1 MTRVLVTGAAGF
13 IGSHLVDVL
22 LARGDDVVGI
32 DNFDEFYPRAVKEA
46 NLEGALAK
54 PGFEF
59 REIDVVDVGSLVAA
73 LTPDTVIVH
82 LAAKAGVRPSLEDPI
97 GYVRANVTG
106 TAALAEAA
114 HRAGVTR
121 FVFGSSSSV
130 YGDDTEAPFSEDAV
144 AIHPVSPYAATK
156 RGGELMLEA
165 LAPIWNLRC
174 AALRFFTVIGPRQ
187 RPDLAV
193 HKFTRLM
200 LAGEPLTLF
209 GDGTQSRDYTYWE
222 DIVDGVLRAIHW
234 TDDAPVGVEYF
245 NLGDARPVPLTE
257 LVDTIA
263 AALGTTPRIE
273 WHPMQPGDVQHTF
286 ADLTKSSRV
295 LGYRPTT
302 ALAEG
307 VQNFVDWYRDI
318 HDDER

>member
-1 MTRVLVTGAAGF
+1 MVTGAAGF
-13 IGSHLVDVL
+13 IGSHLVDAL

-32 DNFDEFYPRAVKEA
+32 DNFDPFYPRAVKEA
-46 NLEGALAK
+46 NLEGARNT

-59 REIDVVDVGSLVAA
+59 CEIDVVDVASLVAL
-73 LTPDTVIVH
+73 LTPETVIVH

-97 GYVRANVTG
+97 GYVRANVTST
-106 TAALAEAA
+106 TALMEAA
-114 HRAGVTR
+114 HRAGATR
-121 FVFGSSSSV
+121 VVFGSSSSV
-130 YGDDTEAPFSEDAV
+130 YGDDTVAPFSEDAV
-144 AIHPVSPYAATK
+144 AVHPVSPYAATK
-156 RGGELMLEA
+156 RSSELMLEA

-174 AALRFFTVIGPRQ
+174 AALRFFTVIGQRQ

-209 GDGTQSRDYTYWE
+209 GDGTQSRDYTYWA
-222 DIVDGVLRAIHW
+222 DIVDGVMRAIRW
-234 TDDAPVGVEYF
+234 TENAPVGVEYF
-245 NLGDARPVPLTE
+245 NLGDASPVPLTE

-263 AALGTTPRIE
+263 GALGTTPIIE

-286 ADLTKSSRV
+286 ADLTKSNQV
-295 LGYRPTT
+295 LGYQPTT

-307 VQNFVDWYRDI
+307 VQNFVHWYRDI
-318 HDDER
+318 YDHER